1 MSENIVILMI
11 GVSTFLGAI
20 GLIALLWA
28 VRTGQFD
35 DQSKFIDAVRHDNEE
50 DLQDAAMMQEK
61 KKAYKEK
68 INKKSWRKKKTID
81 LQTKKYQ
88 ETYDIII

>member
-35 DQSKFIDAVRHDNEE
+35 DESKFIDATHFDNEE
-50 DLQDAAMMQEK
+50 DLQDAVMMQEK

-68 INKKSWRKKKTID
+68 MK
-81 LQTKKYQ
+81 Q
-88 ETYDIII
+88 EKLEKERDYRPAD

>member
-35 DQSKFIDAVRHDNEE
+35 DESKFIDATRFDNEE
-50 DLQDAAMMQEK
+50 DLQDAAMMEEK
-61 KKAYKEK
+61 KKARKIKKEK
-68 INKKSWRKKKTID
+68 GYRPAD
-81 LQTKKYQ
+81 
-88 ETYDIII
+88 

>member
-20 GLIALLWA
+20 GLIALIWA

-35 DQSKFIDAVRHDNEE
+35 DESKFIDAARFDNEE
-50 DLQDAAMMQEK
+50 DLKDAVMMDEKRKAHKLK
-61 KKAYKEK
+61 KKKEY
-68 INKKSWRKKKTID
+68 RPAD
-81 LQTKKYQ
+81 
-88 ETYDIII
+88 

>member
-1 MSENIVILMI
+1 MSESVVILMI

-20 GLIALLWA
+20 GLVALLWA

-35 DQSKFIDAVRHDNEE
+35 DHSKFIDAVRHDNEE

-61 KKAYKEK
+61 KKAHKEK
-68 INKKSWRKKKTID
+68 MK
-81 LQTKKYQ
+81 Q
-88 ETYDIII
+88 EKLEKERNYRPAD

>member
-20 GLIALLWA
+20 GLIALIWA

-35 DQSKFIDAVRHDNEE
+35 DHSKFIDAVRHDNEE
-50 DLQDAAMMQEK
+50 DLKDAALMQEK
-61 KKAYKEK
+61 KQAYKEK
-68 INKKSWRKKKTID
+68 IK
-81 LQTKKYQ
+81 Q
-88 ETYDIII
+88 EKREKEKNYRPAD